1 MSKKLALALVLAGL
15 VSACQQPQ
23 PPAPSTVVVAP
34 EPVFQ
39 GRESLREGGLG
50 DSEMGRSRTEVA
62 VLSDRRKR
70 PQLR

>member
-15 VSACQQPQ
+15 VSACQQQ

-39 GRESLREGGLG
+39 GKYGP
-50 DSEMGRSRTEVA
+50 
-62 VLSDRRKR
+62 K
-70 PQLR
+70 